1 MKHPFTTTLSDWAI
15 QFLIDETE
23 GKGRR
28 ANKNE
33 VIEAGL
39 KMYKKAK
46 LKKEI
51 EAGLKRDN
59 DELRQITNEF
69 AEAQFNALLKNE

>member
-23 GKGRR
+23 GRGKK

-33 VIEAGL
+33 IIEAGL

-46 LKKEI
+46 LKREI
-51 EAGLKRDN
+51 EAGLKHDN
-59 DELRQITNEF
+59 EELKQIANEF
-69 AEAQFNALLKNE
+69 MAANLNRLRKL